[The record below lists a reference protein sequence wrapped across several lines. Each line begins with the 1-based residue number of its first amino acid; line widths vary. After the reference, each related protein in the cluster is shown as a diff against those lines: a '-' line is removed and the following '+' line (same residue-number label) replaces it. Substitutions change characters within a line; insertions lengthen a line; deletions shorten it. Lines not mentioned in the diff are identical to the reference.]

1 MYYLLGGYI
10 FNCGIAITVWRPVSV
25 LPSRRLAITETGC
38 DTGYF
43 GKSRVAACFS
53 ITCQTVSSSIR
64 YLAVYTI
71 LAM

>member
-1 MYYLLGGYI
+1 MWLPGQGMTRGILG
-10 FNCGIAITVWRPVSV
+10 NPVWRPVSV
-25 LPSRRLAITETGC
+25 LTARRLAIPETGG
-38 DTGYF
+38 DTGYC

-64 YLAVYTI
+64 NLAVYTI